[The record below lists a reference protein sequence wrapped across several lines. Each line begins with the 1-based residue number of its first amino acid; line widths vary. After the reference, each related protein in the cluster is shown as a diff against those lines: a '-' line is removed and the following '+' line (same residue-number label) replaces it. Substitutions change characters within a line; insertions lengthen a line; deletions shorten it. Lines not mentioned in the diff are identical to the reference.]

1 MTSRPHVNFSTR
13 SPHEIFQEDRTLITY
28 ATPRAQIVVV
38 DSHPRDYD
46 LLAHDRALSRL
57 EFQFFPDGR
66 SLLRNRQTT
75 SPELVIIN
83 MHLPD
88 MSGLDIYQVVFQRW
102 PEIPVY
108 LVGDDYRPDD
118 EIQARMCGA
127 IFYFCKPLQREWLT
141 AAKGLYA

>member
-1 MTSRPHVNFSTR
+1 MTSRPHVIVSKR
-13 SPHEIFQEDRTLITY
+13 SPHEIFQEDHTLIIS
-28 ATPRAQIVVV
+28 ATPQARIIVV
-38 DSHPRDYD
+38 DSHPHDYD
-46 LLAHDRALSRL
+46 LLTHDRALSRL

-66 SLLRNRQTT
+66 SLLRSRESA

-88 MSGLDIYQVVFQRW
+88 MSGLDVYQVAFQRW

-108 LVGDDYRPDD
+108 LVGDDYRPYD
-118 EIQARMCGA
+118 EIQARTSGA

-141 AAKGLYA
+141 AAKGLCA